1 MFVFLFLSEK
11 FKNFGTLLEVDL
23 HILAHLQRDAAITIP
38 ELTNDKVYVFEQY
51 PCREKHKITQNEFLS
66 LDCLWVWMLTGK
78 LQTLIIPK

>member
-38 ELTNDKVYVFEQY
+38 
-51 PCREKHKITQNEFLS
+51 
-66 LDCLWVWMLTGK
+66 
-78 LQTLIIPK
+78 